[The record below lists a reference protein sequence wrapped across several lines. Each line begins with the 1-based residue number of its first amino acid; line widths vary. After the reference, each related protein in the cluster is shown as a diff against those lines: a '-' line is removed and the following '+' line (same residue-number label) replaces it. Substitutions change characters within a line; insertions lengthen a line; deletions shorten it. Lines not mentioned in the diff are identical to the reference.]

1 MLGVNAAA
9 SGHVRPSP
17 EQVRVMICYSLQD
30 GNAEPSGHVDD
41 ERDTLCGNKVM
52 QRDGRWWSV
61 LRRHTG
67 TALDRFAVSNSR
79 PFPILARPS
88 EEQAGG

>member
-52 QRDGRWWSV
+52 QRDGR
-61 LRRHTG
+61 
-67 TALDRFAVSNSR
+67 
-79 PFPILARPS
+79 
-88 EEQAGG
+88 